1 MFYKSSFQFNKKSM
15 NILETIVENKKKELH
30 QKKQDV
36 SINML
41 AESIYYNR
49 IPISLSNSLREGIGS
64 GIIAEFKRRSP
75 SKGLINGVASPLEV
89 AIDYQLAGASAISIL
104 TDQVFFGGSDTDL
117 MMVRDAIHIP
127 ILRKE
132 FIIDPYQ
139 IHEAKAIGADLIL
152 LIAACLTPAE
162 VRTFSLLARELS
174 MEVLLELH
182 DEDELGHICDEV
194 HFVGINNR
202 SLKTFDVDIERSLA
216 MAMKIPSSK
225 LKIAESGID
234 DPTMIDLFWEN
245 GYSGFL
251 IGENFMK
258 MENPGMALN
267 QFIKKIKPV
276 R

>member
-1 MFYKSSFQFNKKSM
+1 M

-41 AESIYYNR
+41 AESIYYNH

-234 DPTMIDLFWEN
+234 DPAMIDLFWEN